1 MCSLFGMIDYGKA
14 ISEIQKMKL
23 IKTLSICCEERGTDA
38 TGIAFVTENGIQIKK
53 KAVPARKFRFKLP
66 RNTSVVMGHTRLT
79 TQGNACY
86 NYNNHP
92 FLGYCENSTF
102 ALAHNGMIYND
113 KILRQKYGIAKT
125 DIETDSYIA
134 VQLIE
139 KQKAFTVKAIKDMAE
154 TVEGSF
160 CFTLLDEKNNLY
172 IVKGDNPIAVFH
184 FKEIGLYL
192 YASTEKL
199 LKNTIQ
205 KINFKQ
211 KYTKINLCDG
221 EIICFD
227 RYGNITK
234 SNFDCDF
241 PYYFHYG
248 DYKNLSK
255 NKMYEPFEKE
265 YCRTYLEELI
275 DFAEN
280 VGVSEE
286 EVLLLFEYGFDEFEI
301 EQLLENPIQLQ
312 CCITE
317 ILEKQYYIER

>member
-14 ISEIQKMKL
+14 ISETQKMKI

-38 TGIAFVTENGIQIKK
+38 TGIAFVTENGIQVKK

-113 KILRQKYGIAKT
+113 KVLRQKYDIAKT

-139 KQKAFTVKAIKDMAE
+139 KQRAFTVKAIKDMAE

-211 KYTKINLCDG
+211 KYTKIDISTG
-221 EIICFD
+221 EIVCFD
-227 RYGNITK
+227 KQGNRTK
-234 SNFDCDF
+234 SNFDYAF

-248 DYKNLSK
+248 NYENLSK

-317 ILEKQYYIER
+317 ILEKQYYMER

>member
-1 MCSLFGMIDYGKA
+1 MCSLFGMIDYGKI
-14 ISEIQKMKL
+14 ISERQKMKI

-38 TGIAFVTENGIQIKK
+38 TGIAFVTENGIKIKK
-53 KAVPARKFRFKLP
+53 KAVAARKFRFRLP
-66 RNTSVVMGHTRLT
+66 RNTSVVMGHTRFT

-86 NYNNHP
+86 NPNNHP
-92 FLGYCENSTF
+92 FLGICKNTTF

-113 KILRQKYGIAKT
+113 KVLRQKYHIAKT

-139 KQKAFTVKAIKDMAE
+139 NQRAFTTEAIKYMEE
-154 TVEGSF
+154 TVKGSF

-184 FKEIGLYL
+184 FEKSGLYL
-192 YASTEKL
+192 YASTENL
-199 LKNTIQ
+199 LENTIQ
-205 KINFKQ
+205 KTNLKQ
-211 KYTKINLCDG
+211 EYTKMNIALGD
-221 EIICFD
+221 IICFD
-227 RYGNITK
+227 KQGSITK
-234 SNFDCDF
+234 ANFEYPVPCLRS
-241 PYYFHYG
+241 YFSI
-248 DYKNLSK
+248 SK
-255 NKMYEPFEKE
+255 TEKDNPFEKE
-265 YCRTYLEELI
+265 YCKTYLEKLI

-317 ILEKQYYIER
+317 ILEQQHNI

>member
-1 MCSLFGMIDYGKA
+1 ML
-14 ISEIQKMKL
+14 
-23 IKTLSICCEERGTDA
+23 
-38 TGIAFVTENGIQIKK
+38 
-53 KAVPARKFRFKLP
+53 
-66 RNTSVVMGHTRLT
+66 GHTRLT

-113 KILRQKYGIAKT
+113 KVLRQKYGIAKT

-139 KQKAFTVKAIKDMAE
+139 KQRAFTVKAIKDMAE

-205 KINFKQ
+205 KVNFKQ
-211 KYTKINLCDG
+211 EYTKIDISTG
-221 EIICFD
+221 EIVCFD
-227 RYGNITK
+227 KQGNSTK
-234 SNFDCDF
+234 SSFEYPVCCLTH
-241 PYYFHYG
+241 YF
-248 DYKNLSK
+248 NTSK
-255 NKMYEPFEKE
+255 RERYSPFEKE

-317 ILEKQYYIER
+317 ILEKQHYMER

>member
-1 MCSLFGMIDYGKA
+1 M
-14 ISEIQKMKL
+14 
-23 IKTLSICCEERGTDA
+23 
-38 TGIAFVTENGIQIKK
+38 TGVQTCA
-53 KAVPARKFRFKLP
+53 LP
-66 RNTSVVMGHTRLT
+66 
-79 TQGNACY
+79 
-86 NYNNHP
+86 
-92 FLGYCENSTF
+92 
-102 ALAHNGMIYND
+102 
-113 KILRQKYGIAKT
+113 IL
-125 DIETDSYIA
+125 
-134 VQLIE
+134 
-139 KQKAFTVKAIKDMAE
+139 KDMAE

-172 IVKGDNPIAVFH
+172 IVKGDNPITVFH

-205 KINFKQ
+205 KVNFKQ
-211 KYTKINLCDG
+211 EYTKIDISTG
-221 EIICFD
+221 EIVCFD
-227 RYGNITK
+227 KQGNRTK
-234 SNFDCDF
+234 SSFDCAF
-241 PYYFHYG
+241 PYYFYYG
-248 DYKNLSK
+248 NYDNLSK

-317 ILEKQYYIER
+317 ILEKQYYMER

>member
-14 ISEIQKMKL
+14 ISETQKMKI

-66 RNTSVVMGHTRLT
+66 RNTSIVMGHTRLT

-86 NYNNHP
+86 SYNNHP
-92 FLGYCENSTF
+92 FLGYCENATF

-113 KILRQKYGIAKT
+113 KVLRQKYGIAKT

-139 KQKAFTVKAIKDMAE
+139 KQRAFTVKAIKDMAE

-211 KYTKINLCDG
+211 KYTKIDISTG
-221 EIICFD
+221 EIVCFD
-227 RYGNITK
+227 KQGNSTK
-234 SNFDCDF
+234 SSFEYPVCCLTH
-241 PYYFHYG
+241 YF
-248 DYKNLSK
+248 NTSK
-255 NKMYEPFEKE
+255 KERYNPFEKE

>member
-14 ISEIQKMKL
+14 ISETQKMKL

-66 RNTSVVMGHTRLT
+66 RNTNVVMGHTRLT

-113 KILRQKYGIAKT
+113 KVLRQRYNIAKT

-139 KQKAFTVKAIKDMAE
+139 KQRAFTIKAIKDMAE

-172 IVKGDNPIAVFH
+172 IIKGNNPIAVFH

-211 KYTKINLCDG
+211 EYSKMNIALGD
-221 EIICFD
+221 IICFD
-227 RYGNITK
+227 EQGSVTK
-234 SNFDCDF
+234 ANFEYPVPCLTQ
-241 PYYFHYG
+241 YFSI
-248 DYKNLSK
+248 SK
-255 NKMYEPFEKE
+255 NERDNPFEKE
-265 YCRTYLEELI
+265 YCKTYLEELI

-286 EVLLLFEYGFDEFEI
+286 EVLLLFENGFDEFEI

-317 ILEKQYYIER
+317 VLEKQYYMER